1 MDTITKSVADITL
14 HAKLASKT
22 LRSTNTECKNNALIN
37 ISQAIKTHSNDIL
50 KANKKDLENARKNKL
65 SASLLERLSLD
76 QTRISSIITS
86 LEQIISLPD
95 PVGEISNLH
104 YRPSGIQVG
113 RMRTPL
119 GVIAIIYESRPNVT
133 IDAAALCLKSGNA
146 AILKGGS
153 EAIYSNLALYKCI
166 RTGLI
171 AAGLNEK
178 SIQLIDIT
186 SRKVVSELI
195 KHHKFVDV
203 IIPRG
208 GRELIENIN
217 AHSKIPVIKHLDGIC
232 HIYIDK
238 LANREKAIQIA
249 FNAKTRRYGVCNA
262 METLLVHA
270 DVAQDVLPDLAQK
283 FQEKNV
289 ELRGC
294 MRTQKII
301 SNITAATEKD
311 WHTEYL
317 APILSIRIVQTMEEA
332 IAHIDTYGSGHTE
345 VIITENYKRAR
356 SFLTEVD
363 SSSVMVNAS
372 SSFADGFEYGLGAEI
387 GISTDKLHVRGPV
400 GLEGLT
406 SKKYVI
412 LGDGHIRP

>member
-1 MDTITKSVADITL
+1 MDTITKLVADITL
-14 HAKLASKT
+14 NAKLASKA
-22 LRSTNTECKNNALIN
+22 LRSASTKCKNNALIG
-37 ISQAIKTHSNDIL
+37 IAKAIKTYSNDIL
-50 KANKKDLENARKNKL
+50 EANKKDLKNARKNKL
-65 SASLLERLSLD
+65 SASLLERLLLD
-76 QTRISSIITS
+76 QTGINNIITS
-86 LEQIISLPD
+86 LKQIINLPD
-95 PVGEISNLH
+95 PIGEISNLC

-113 RMRTPL
+113 KMCTPL

-133 IDAAALCLKSGNA
+133 IDAAALCLKSGNV

-166 RTGLI
+166 RLGLLS
-171 AAGLNEK
+171 AGLSEK
-178 SIQLIDIT
+178 SIQLIDVT
-186 SRKVVSELI
+186 SRKAVTELI
-195 KHHKFVDV
+195 KHHEFIDV

-208 GRELIENIN
+208 GRELIENIST
-217 AHSKIPVIKHLDGIC
+217 HSKIPVVKHLHGIC

-270 DVAQDVLPDLAQK
+270 DVAQDVLPGLVQK
-283 FQEKNV
+283 FQEKGV

-294 MRTQKII
+294 IRTQKII
-301 SNITAATEKD
+301 SAMKTATEED

-317 APILSIRIVQTMEEA
+317 APILSIRTVQTMKEA
-332 IAHIDTYGSGHTE
+332 ISHIETYGSGHTE
-345 VIITENYKRAR
+345 VIVTENYKRAR

-406 SKKYVI
+406 SKKYVV
-412 LGDGHIRP
+412 LGDGHIRL

>member
-1 MDTITKSVADITL
+1 MDTITKLVADITL
-14 HAKLASKT
+14 NAKLASKA
-22 LRSTNTECKNNALIN
+22 LRSASTKCKNNALIG
-37 ISQAIKTHSNDIL
+37 IAKAIKTYSNDIL
-50 KANKKDLENARKNKL
+50 GANKKDLKNARKNKL
-65 SASLLERLSLD
+65 SASLLERLLLD
-76 QTRISSIITS
+76 QTGINNIITS
-86 LEQIISLPD
+86 LKQIINLPD
-95 PVGEISNLH
+95 PIGEISNLC

-113 RMRTPL
+113 KMCTPL

-133 IDAAALCLKSGNA
+133 IDAAALCLKSGNV

-166 RTGLI
+166 RLGLLS
-171 AAGLNEK
+171 AGLSEK
-178 SIQLIDIT
+178 SIQLIDVT
-186 SRKVVSELI
+186 SRKAVTELI
-195 KHHKFVDV
+195 KHHEFIDV

-208 GRELIENIN
+208 GRELIENIST
-217 AHSKIPVIKHLDGIC
+217 HSKIPVVKHLHGIC

-270 DVAQDVLPDLAQK
+270 DVAQDVLPGLVQK
-283 FQEKNV
+283 FQEKGV

-294 MRTQKII
+294 IRTQKII
-301 SNITAATEKD
+301 SAMKTATEED

-317 APILSIRIVQTMEEA
+317 APILSIRTVQTMKEA
-332 IAHIDTYGSGHTE
+332 ISHIETYGSGHTE
-345 VIITENYKRAR
+345 VIVTENYKRAR

-406 SKKYVI
+406 SKKYVV
-412 LGDGHIRP
+412 LGDGHIRL